1 MIHRL
6 IAFGLLVA
14 VLLTLVF
21 ISKWRPQSNLVS
33 GMVEADEI
41 RLGSR
46 VGGRV
51 SRVLVVEGQS
61 VEKGQLLLELEP
73 YDLMERHQEQV
84 ELLAALEAAYQRA
97 LAGFRSEEI
106 AQAKAKL
113 DQLQARLDLL
123 RAGPRPEEIDAARA
137 RLEQALAEQRRRK
150 QDFDRESKLALTN
163 ATSQQQLD
171 AVRQALEVAEATIT
185 VREKELAV
193 LELGTREEELRQAAA
208 QVEEAYQAWQLL
220 LRGSRSEDIENAKA
234 SRDAAKAKLN
244 AIEKQIDELQ
254 ILSPV
259 AGTIEA
265 LDLQPG
271 DIIGAGAPVMSLL
284 DRENLWVRTYIPQ
297 TVGGLELGRQMTI
310 TPDSYPDEEIQA
322 SISFIA
328 RQAEF
333 TPSNVQTPEERS
345 KLVYRVKL
353 SIPSEQK
360 RLRPGMLVS
369 VDLDD
374 LSDAP

>member
-6 IAFGLLVA
+6 IAFCLLVA
-14 VLLTLVF
+14 ALLSLVL
-21 ISKWRPQSNLVS
+21 ISKWRPESNLVS
-33 GMVEADEI
+33 GMIEADEI

-51 SRVLVVEGQS
+51 SRVLVIEGQN

-73 YDLMERHQEQV
+73 YDLVERHQEQV

-97 LAGFRSEEI
+97 LAGFRTEEI

-123 RAGPRPEEIDAARA
+123 RAGPRPEEIDAAQA

-150 QDFDRESKLALTN
+150 QDFDRESKLAISN

-185 VREKELAV
+185 VREKELEV
-193 LELGTREEELRQAAA
+193 LKLGTREEELRQAAA

-220 LRGSRSEDIENAKA
+220 LRGSRPEDIENAKA
-234 SRDAAKAKLN
+234 SRDAAMAKLK

-254 ILSPV
+254 IVSPV

-271 DIIGAGAPVMSLL
+271 DIIAAGAPVMSLL

-297 TVGGLELGRQMTI
+297 TVAGLELGRQMTI
-310 TPDSYPDEEIQA
+310 TPDSYPDEKLQA

-345 KLVYRVKL
+345 KLVY
-353 SIPSEQK
+353 
-360 RLRPGMLVS
+360 
-369 VDLDD
+369 
-374 LSDAP
+374 